1 MAWVRPF
8 VLVSKYAPTV
18 TVCHVLQHRLRST
31 LTSHSGASVLHMFA
45 IWRCTLGRTLLKT
58 RPNSR

>member
-8 VLVSKYAPTV
+8 VFGLKICSDGDGLSRV
-18 TVCHVLQHRLRST
+18 TAWFGST
-31 LTSHSGASVLHMFA
+31 LTSHSGASVLHMSA